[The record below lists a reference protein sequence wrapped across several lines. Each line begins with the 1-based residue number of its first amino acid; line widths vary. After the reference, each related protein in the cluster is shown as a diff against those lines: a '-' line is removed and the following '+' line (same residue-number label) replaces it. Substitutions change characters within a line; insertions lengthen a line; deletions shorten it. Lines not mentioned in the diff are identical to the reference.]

1 MSEIDVPAYIIAA
14 VIGIILSF
22 WGVQLSR
29 FIASIVFGS
38 FLAYLTFV
46 GVYRAFHSYALA
58 IIFLFIAF
66 GIGFALGFLFF
77 RASLSI
83 LFGYL
88 LARIIVN
95 LFAVGKGIALGA
107 LLIILT
113 TIFAV
118 LIYMLSRYI
127 LALLFASSG
136 VLLLFS
142 SLVKLGLGYSV
153 AGVIA
158 LIVFVAGLYNQVKNV
173 I

>member
-1 MSEIDVPAYIIAA
+1 MPTVDVPAYVIAA
-14 VIGIILSF
+14 AIGIILSF

-38 FLAYLTFV
+38 FLAYLTFIE
-46 GVYRAFHSYALA
+46 VYRAFHSYALA

-88 LARIIVN
+88 LARIIIN
-95 LFAVGKGIALGA
+95 LFVVGEGIALAA

-118 LIYMLSRYI
+118 LIYMLSKYI
-127 LALLFASSG
+127 LAIVFASSG
-136 VLLLFS
+136 ALILFT
-142 SLVKLGLGYSV
+142 SLVKLGLEYSV
-153 AGVIA
+153 AGVVA